1 MTLFAPTA
9 IPFTRTVKGMD
20 INAIYSLFPEDADC
34 IAYLEMLRWQGKPRC
49 PYCTRTNTTPL
60 RTERRH
66 HCNVCNTTFSV
77 TVRTLFHRTR
87 VPLQK
92 WFLTISLMMSEGKDP
107 SVRALATIIGV
118 DKNTANLLAR
128 RIRYARA
135 KEFNLLTQIMEK
147 VRGHISV

>member
-1 MTLFAPTA
+1 
-9 IPFTRTVKGMD
+9 
-20 INAIYSLFPEDADC
+20 
-34 IAYLEMLRWQGKPRC
+34 
-49 PYCTRTNTTPL
+49 
-60 RTERRH
+60 
-66 HCNVCNTTFSV
+66 
-77 TVRTLFHRTR
+77 
-87 VPLQK
+87 
-92 WFLTISLMMSEGKDP
+92 MMSEGKDP